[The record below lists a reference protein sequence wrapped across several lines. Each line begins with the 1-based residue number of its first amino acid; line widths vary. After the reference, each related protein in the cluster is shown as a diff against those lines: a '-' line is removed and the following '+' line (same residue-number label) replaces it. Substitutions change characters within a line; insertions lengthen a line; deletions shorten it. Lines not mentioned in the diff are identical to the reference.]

1 MNRLLR
7 TLKASVKRSMPSWM
21 VGAVSSTSGNS
32 SSTAR
37 ATLTGFTN
45 PLGST
50 LPLASDPDALL
61 GDRVVVALDPGNE
74 ITGVAFFDNVA
85 PDYEPKWSD
94 RLAFW
99 QRTKARLTERK
110 LERLRTQQR
119 DQMSIYEWAGSDEF
133 MDKLGDMVGAL
144 KANSITGDQL
154 VAGSIVWQDEPG
166 GRPVDMTRLEETTS
180 FTDATPISSARRTAR
195 QIETLHT
202 IDVDEVFWD
211 IASMIDA
218 HRNGATALER
228 PLRPTQGIV
237 GRTPVWDSTVEDLWD
252 PKKEPGPTELEWRLE
267 SQERRRRNLQRQQPQ
282 KKTRSE
288 RRKK

>member
-1 MNRLLR
+1 M
-7 TLKASVKRSMPSWM
+7 
-21 VGAVSSTSGNS
+21 SSTSGSS

-37 ATLTGFTN
+37 ATLTGFTD
-45 PLGST
+45 
-50 LPLASDPDALL
+50 PLAT
-61 GDRVVVALDPGNE
+61 GNE
-74 ITGVAFFDNVA
+74 LYAFFDRVA
-85 PDYEPKWSD
+85 PEPEPKWSD

-99 QRTKARLTERK
+99 QRTKARLAERR

-133 MDKLGDMVGAL
+133 MDKLGEELERMPSVQDWGL
-144 KANSITGDQL
+144 KQAKERAI
-154 VAGSIVWQDEPG
+154 
-166 GRPVDMTRLEETTS
+166 DMTRLTETTS

-195 QIETLHT
+195 QIETLQT

-211 IASMIDA
+211 LTSMIDA

-237 GRTPVWDSTVEDLWD
+237 GKTPVWDSTVEDLWD

-288 RRKK
+288 RRRK